1 MRTLIKTRMKMKDG
15 SLCKWTKCMCLR
27 RRKEEIGSQIRII
40 IVIISLYRKPK
51 MRKNRKAAS
60 RKRRR
65 RQD

>member
-1 MRTLIKTRMKMKDG
+1 MRTLIRTRMKMKDG

-40 IVIISLYRKPK
+40 IIIISLYRKPK
-51 MRKNRKAAS
+51 TRKNRKA